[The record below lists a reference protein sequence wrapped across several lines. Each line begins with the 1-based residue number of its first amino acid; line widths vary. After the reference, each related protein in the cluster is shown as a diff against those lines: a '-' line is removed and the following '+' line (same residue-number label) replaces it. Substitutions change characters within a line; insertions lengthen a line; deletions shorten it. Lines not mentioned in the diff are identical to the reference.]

1 MYWKWKFVHFVMWVE
16 KIMQKKYLH
25 RYIWMNTKLDIF
37 FPMLSFFYYLHF
49 KKNTT
54 KFYWKPVRRLHKF
67 LFALGWYLTK
77 LIGMQGKSDQMLD
90 QDSVFSCQ
98 SKILNFPHC
107 VLVTFLLPLKFK
119 NCLQNLNPT
128 LWAWQWNFWFVFL
141 KNESK
146 SILIFFLFVPECLH
160 HIAYHF

>member
-1 MYWKWKFVHFVMWVE
+1 MEICTFCNVGEK
-16 KIMQKKYLH
+16 KIMQKKYL
-25 RYIWMNTKLDIF
+25 YKYEWIQNWTLSF
-37 FPMLSFFYYLHF
+37 QYWMLSFFTIYTL
-49 KKNTT
+49 KNTT

-90 QDSVFSCQ
+90 QDSVFHVIH
-98 SKILNFPHC
+98 SKILDYPHC

-128 LWAWQWNFWFVFL
+128 LKAWQWNFWF
-141 KNESK
+141 S
-146 SILIFFLFVPECLH
+146 FFLFVPECLH
-160 HIAYHF
+160 RIAYHF

>member
-1 MYWKWKFVHFVMWVE
+1 MEICTFCNVDE
-16 KIMQKKYLH
+16 KNHAEKKYLH
-25 RYIWMNTKLDIF
+25 KYEWIQNWTLSF
-37 FPMLSFFYYLHF
+37 QYWMLSFFTIYTL
-49 KKNTT
+49 KNTT

-90 QDSVFSCQ
+90 QDSVFHV
-98 SKILNFPHC
+98 I
-107 VLVTFLLPLKFK
+107 VELLIFHTVFWWHFYCHY

-128 LWAWQWNFWFVFL
+128 LKAWQWNFWFVFL

-146 SILIFFLFVPECLH
+146 SSLIFFFLFVPECLH
-160 HIAYHF
+160 RIAYHF